1 MQQRDALQASGGLG
15 WYLGRLRVMSP
26 GEIVHRLAEQL
37 AIRRLRAAQ
46 GRFVP
51 ADAAAL
57 AFCRA
62 TRAQLPRPPLDETA
76 ILAQQADL
84 LAGCWPALGF
94 AWQWRDDPAAW
105 RRAPDT
111 GREWPRAFFA
121 AIAHRPGNAVGDV
134 RVAWEPAR
142 LQQLVSLAVVARHG
156 EPAAAAQALR
166 LIEAQLASF
175 VAANPPWSGIHY
187 ISAMECALRLI
198 AVAHAL
204 DMVRDCLAPDSAAW
218 AAVASLASS
227 HAPFIAA
234 RLSLHSSAGNHT
246 IAECAGLVYAGCL
259 FPELPGAE
267 RWRRRGL
274 AILTTEIARQVHADG
289 GGIEQAF
296 WYLLFI
302 TDLAGLVVA
311 LLDHRGETVPEAL
324 REAVTR
330 AQGFLRALAAR
341 PEELPDVGDRDDG
354 FALSPALRLGLAGAT
369 TRGRG
374 HTFAQSGYS
383 TARMEAAPHYEVLF
397 DHGPLGMAPLF
408 GHGHADALSVCLRA
422 AGRELLLDPGTF
434 AYGGDLDWR
443 RYFRSTAA
451 HNTVCVDGQ
460 DQAVQLSAFS
470 WSQPYRC
477 ELLRSERGAG
487 VFRALARHDGYT
499 RLPGQV
505 LHWRGVVLRTGY
517 GLLVWDLLDGDGAHD
532 VELRWHVR
540 DIAAAPAGVL
550 LLGADTVLAIDGGTT
565 SVQRAATDPPAGW
578 RSPRYGAREAA
589 ATVRTVASGAL
600 PVEFTTRIHPRDVTW
615 PAPLLKEDLE
625 TLRAWVRAR

>member
-1 MQQRDALQASGGLG
+1 MTPRE
-15 WYLGRLRVMSP
+15 V
-26 GEIVHRLAEQL
+26 VHRIAEQF

-46 GRFVP
+46 ARFMP

-57 AFCRA
+57 AFCSA
-62 TRAQLPRPPLDETA
+62 PGPQLPQPPLDAPA

-84 LAGCWPALGF
+84 LAGRSPALGF
-94 AWQWRDDPAAW
+94 AWQWQGGAAAW

-111 GREWPRAFFA
+111 GREWPQAFFA
-121 AIAHRPGNAVGDV
+121 AIPHRPGNPVGDV

-142 LQQLVSLAVVARHG
+142 LQQLVSLAVVARQG
-156 EPAAAAQALR
+156 DPAASAQALR
-166 LIEAQLASF
+166 LIEEQLASF
-175 VAANPPWSGIHY
+175 TSANPPWSGIHY

-198 AVAHAL
+198 AVAHAVDL
-204 DMVRDCLAPDSAAW
+204 VRDRLAPDSAAW
-218 AAVASLASS
+218 PAVATLASS
-227 HAPFIAA
+227 HAPFIEA

-259 FPELPGAE
+259 FPELPGAQ

-274 AILTTEIARQVHADG
+274 EILTTEIARQVHADG

-296 WYLLFI
+296 WYLLFV

-311 LLDHRGETVPEAL
+311 LLAHRGEAVPEAL
-324 REAVTR
+324 RESVER
-330 AQGFLRALAAR
+330 AQGFLGALAAR

-354 FALSPALRLGLAGAT
+354 FALSPALRLSFARTLSP
-369 TRGRG
+369 GRG
-374 HTFAQSGYS
+374 NTFPQSGYS
-383 TARMEAAPHYEVLF
+383 TARMESAPHFEVLF
-397 DHGPLGMAPLF
+397 DHGPLGMPPLF

-434 AYGGDLDWR
+434 AYGGDLAWR

-460 DQAVQLSAFS
+460 DQAVQVSAFN

-499 RLPGQV
+499 RLPGKV
-505 LHWRGVVLRTGY
+505 LHWRGIVLRTGC
-517 GLLVWDLLDGDGAHD
+517 GLLVWDLLDGEGAHD

-540 DIAAAPAGVL
+540 DIAADAAGVL
-550 LLGADTVLAIDGGTT
+550 LLGADTVLAIDGGMT
-565 SVQRAATDPPAGW
+565 SVQRAATEPPAGW
-578 RSPRYGAREAA
+578 CSPRYGVREAA
-589 ATVRTVASGAL
+589 ATVRAVANRPL
-600 PVEFTTRIHPRDVTW
+600 PVEFTTRIHPRGVPW

-625 TLRAWVRAR
+625 TFRAWVRAR